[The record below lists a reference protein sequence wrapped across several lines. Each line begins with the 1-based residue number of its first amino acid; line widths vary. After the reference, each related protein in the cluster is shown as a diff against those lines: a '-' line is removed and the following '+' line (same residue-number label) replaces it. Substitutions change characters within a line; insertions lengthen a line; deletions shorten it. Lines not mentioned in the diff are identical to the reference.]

1 MSSSDQQWKLWDAA
15 NGALLRVGTTH
26 DGNQA
31 CICTEVDDGGQ
42 RVLQEGCPVVAHTC
56 GLRAVAFSPC
66 GQRLA
71 TGDSAGAIIVW
82 DVLTGKVQQHM
93 QDEFRSPGGV
103 MSMAFSAD
111 GARLETG
118 GGDGCF
124 LVVAPPTARGGVAP
138 RHRPTVGS

>member
-1 MSSSDQQWKLWDAA
+1 MASVSSSDQQWKLWDAA

-26 DGNQA
+26 DGKA
-31 CICTEVDDGGQ
+31 ECICKEVDDEGH
-42 RVLQEGCPVVAHTC
+42 RLLQEGCPVVAHTC

-71 TGDSAGAIIVW
+71 TEDGAGEIILW
-82 DVLTGKVQQHM
+82 DVLTGQVQQHM

-103 MSMAFSAD
+103 MAMTFSAD

-118 GGDGCF
+118 RGDGSF
-124 LVVAPPTARGGVAP
+124 LVVATPTARGGVA
-138 RHRPTVGS
+138 GA